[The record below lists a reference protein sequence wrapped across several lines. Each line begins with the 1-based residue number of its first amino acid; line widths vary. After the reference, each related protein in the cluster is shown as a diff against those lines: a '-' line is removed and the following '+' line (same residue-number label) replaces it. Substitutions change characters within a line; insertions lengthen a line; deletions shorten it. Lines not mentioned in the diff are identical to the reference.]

1 MRLLGGRALRV
12 FIFGVLRVS
21 CIAVAAAAA
30 ACSDGESDDKAA
42 SVAAALVPSPVP
54 VPVPTT
60 PQLQHGQNVWLKAT
74 FGGEI
79 FFSIILPQP
88 PFDLTLGIGDVLLTP
103 RSQRFTQW
111 GVVNDPGC
119 SDGNATTGGLDVC
132 ANDVSPGDPDAPY
145 EGEPSGVVGIRKFPN
160 PLFVPT
166 SPAGPSNSPYIF
178 GVACAGC
185 HAGFEPTHPPAD
197 PNHPTWNDI
206 SLTVGNQFLRAG
218 EIFEANLP
226 VSDPRWQ
233 VFHTW
238 APGTVDTTAIE
249 NDGINNP
256 GIITQFFDF
265 PDRPYFP
272 VHSSLVDLTQ
282 YGDGNPPVAHR
293 AGQGG
298 EDDVGCQLAVTRV
311 YFNIGMCAAQC
322 MLPHL
327 GTNPP
332 DTQTPISLT
341 ECARACAP
349 GSNPPPYA
357 QLPYFAAQQADAP
370 DECAFFMSAQQTPVP
385 HLADAPGGSEYVDS
399 SVVWRGAQVFDAACA
414 GCHSNGQPIPSPH
427 DVYSDDLLHKASGYR
442 PFIGE
447 PPGEIGTNACRALTT
462 NWSNG
467 HIWEVFS
474 SDFKRALGPGYYR
487 DVPLLGIW
495 ATAPFFHNN
504 RLGTEAAGPG
514 VAARVAS
521 FEQSYKLLVN
531 PWLRDELG
539 SIQTTTAPVT
549 LSLNGVSITLPAGTP
564 VDLFANLDP
573 TTLTLRCPDL
583 VENGGHY
590 FGALLSDADKYAL
603 REFLKTL

>member
-12 FIFGVLRVS
+12 FILGMS
-21 CIAVAAAAA
+21 CIATAAAAA
-30 ACSDGESDDKAA
+30 ACGSDGAGESTATGVA
-42 SVAAALVPSPVP
+42 SIVSSPVP

-74 FGGEI
+74 FGGEQ
-79 FFSIILPQP
+79 FFSLILPQP
-88 PFDLTLGIGDVLLTP
+88 PFNLMLGIGNVLLTP
-103 RSQRFTQW
+103 RSQRFDQW
-111 GVVNDPGC
+111 GTLNDPGC
-119 SDGNATTGGLDVC
+119 ELGTDPELGLDIC
-132 ANDVSPGDPDAPY
+132 TPDVSPGDPDAPY
-145 EGEPSGVVGIRKFPN
+145 EGEPSGVVGIRKYPN
-160 PLFVPT
+160 PLYMQSQP
-166 SPAGPSNSPYIF
+166 PGPGNFPYIF

-197 PNHPTWNDI
+197 PNHPRWNDI
-206 SLTVGNQFLRAG
+206 SLTIGNQFLRAG
-218 EIFEANLP
+218 AIFEANLAE
-226 VSDPRWQ
+226 SDPRWQ

-272 VHSSLVDLTQ
+272 VHSSLVELTQ
-282 YGDGNPPVAHR
+282 FGDGNPPTAHR

-311 YFNIGMCAAQC
+311 YFNIGMCAAEC

-327 GTNPP
+327 GTSPP
-332 DTQTPISLT
+332 ATQTPISLT
-341 ECARACAP
+341 ECAKACAP
-349 GSNPPPYA
+349 PNTA
-357 QLPYFAAQQADAP
+357 LPYFARQQSDMV
-370 DECAFFMSAQQTPVP
+370 DECAFFMSAKMTPVP
-385 HLADAPGGSEYVDS
+385 HLADAPGGARYVDHG
-399 SVVWRGAQVFDAACA
+399 VTRRGARVFEAACA
-414 GCHSNGQPIPSPH
+414 GCHSNGQPISSPH
-427 DVYSDDLLHKASGYR
+427 NVYSDDLLHEASGYR
-442 PFIGE
+442 PIFGE

-462 NWSNG
+462 NWSQG

-474 SDFKRALGPGYYR
+474 SDYKRELGPGWYR

-495 ATAPFFHNN
+495 ATAPFLHNN
-504 RLGTEAAGPG
+504 RLGPGNGDPG
-514 VAARVAS
+514 VGARVAA
-521 FEQSYKLLVN
+521 FEASYAQLVN
-531 PWLRDELG
+531 PWLRNELG
-539 SIQTTTAPVT
+539 SIQKTTVPVT
-549 LSLNGVSITLPAGTP
+549 LSLNGSSITLPAGTP

-590 FGALLSDADKYAL
+590 FGALLSDGDKYAL